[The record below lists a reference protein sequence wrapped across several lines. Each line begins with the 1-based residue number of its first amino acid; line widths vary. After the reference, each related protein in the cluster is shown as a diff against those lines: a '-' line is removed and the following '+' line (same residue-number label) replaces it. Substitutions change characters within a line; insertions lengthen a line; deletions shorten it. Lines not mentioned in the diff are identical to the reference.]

1 MSGSWANGNDRDPG
15 GGGGSSS
22 RWSGGS
28 GGPGSG
34 GGGGGSMNSS
44 NQFLESAANIM
55 MGVGLSGGSSRGGGS
70 DRYEQYKSS
79 LTGSGR
85 RY

>member
-1 MSGSWANGNDRDPG
+1 MN
-15 GGGGSSS
+15 
-22 RWSGGS
+22 
-28 GGPGSG
+28 
-34 GGGGGSMNSS
+34 NSS
-44 NQFLESAANIM
+44 QFLESAANIM

>member
-1 MSGSWANGNDRDPG
+1 MN
-15 GGGGSSS
+15 
-22 RWSGGS
+22 
-28 GGPGSG
+28 
-34 GGGGGSMNSS
+34 NSS
-44 NQFLESAANIM
+44 QFLEAAANIM

-70 DRYEQYKSS
+70 DRYEQYKNS